1 MVVCR
6 DVLYIMKPK
15 STIRGKGG
23 IEEDVAMENMGHESE
38 EDTAENRR
46 FKVGK
51 GLWERVEE
59 GQH

>member
-1 MVVCR
+1 M
-6 DVLYIMKPK
+6 YIMKPK
-15 STIRGKGG
+15 SRIRGKGG
-23 IEEDVAMENMGHESE
+23 IEEDVAMENMGHGSE
-38 EDTAENRR
+38 EGTAGSRR

>member
-6 DVLYIMKPK
+6 DVLYIVKPK

-23 IEEDVAMENMGHESE
+23 IEEDVAMENMGHKSE
-38 EDTAENRR
+38 EGTAESRK

>member
-38 EDTAENRR
+38 EALLRAEGSR
-46 FKVGK
+46 
-51 GLWERVEE
+51 
-59 GQH
+59 